1 MLLDR
6 NMKRCSPAYAITV
19 VEVLNVIL
27 QKKCWRSRSIQNCSQ
42 RPLIIKAFTFIT
54 ATKLA

>member
-1 MLLDR
+1 
-6 NMKRCSPAYAITV
+6 MKRCSPAYAITV

-27 QKKCWRSRSIQNCSQ
+27 QKKCWKSRSIQNFFQ